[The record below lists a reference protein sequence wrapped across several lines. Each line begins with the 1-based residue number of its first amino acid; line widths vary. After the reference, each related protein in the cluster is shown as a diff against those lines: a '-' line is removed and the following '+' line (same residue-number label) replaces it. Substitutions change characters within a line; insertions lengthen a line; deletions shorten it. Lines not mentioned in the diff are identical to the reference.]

1 MLKRIAFTILSLV
14 LLTSCGKSDTVTL
27 VSSTGR
33 INHVLI
39 VMNDE
44 DWQGKVGD
52 ELKKIIGEPVKGL
65 PQEEN
70 QFSINQVDPYTFN
83 SLFKR
88 NRNILFV
95 GLDQEENFYTNKN
108 VHASPQTTLTI
119 LSKDKD
125 ALIENIRSHATEIVD
140 IFKKNDLALYQ
151 KKVTKDFH
159 DPATIET
166 LNNLGISMKI
176 PFDYK
181 MVEDSGQFLWYRNTF
196 ERGLLNIIA
205 YEVPVFD
212 ESYTK
217 ESLLSFR
224 DSIGKSYIPGQFEN
238 TYMRTEPQFTPIY
251 KEVEFNNVKALE
263 SRGLWFVEGD
273 FMGGPFISYTIE
285 DKENERL
292 IVVEGFSY
300 SPSSKKRDVVFELEA
315 ILKTLKL
322 K

>member
-1 MLKRIAFTILSLV
+1 MLKRIAFTLLSLG
-14 LLTSCGKSDTVTL
+14 LLISCGKSDTVTL

-52 ELKKIIGEPVKGL
+52 ELKKIISEPVIGL
-65 PQEEN
+65 PQDEN

-95 GLDQEENFYTNKN
+95 GLDKEENFYTNHN
-108 VHASPQTTLTI
+108 VHASPQTTVTV
-119 LSKDKD
+119 LSKDKE
-125 ALIENIRSHATEIVD
+125 ALIENIRSHADDIIN
-140 IFKKNDLALYQ
+140 IFKKNDLAIYQ
-151 KKVTKDFH
+151 SKVTKDFH
-159 DPATIET
+159 DPETIET
-166 LNNLGISMKI
+166 LNSLGVSMKI
-176 PFDYK
+176 PFEYK

-205 YEVPVFD
+205 YEVPVFG
-212 ESYTK
+212 EPYTMA
-217 ESLLSFR
+217 SLVSFR

-238 TYMRTEPQFTPIY
+238 TYMRTEPKFTPVTS
-251 KEVEFNNVKALE
+251 KVNFNNIDAIE

-273 FMGGPFISYTIE
+273 YMGGPFVSYTIE
-285 DKENERL
+285 DTVNERL

-315 ILKTLKL
+315 ILKTLQL